1 MAFKDFMDN
10 TRKVLIDFGQ
20 YVKENSKKRL
30 IRKSKFKEHRTEKGS
45 LYNAIDKYKVEENV
59 KTYANSI
66 SVKFP
71 FMKDFDY
78 AKYLDLGVKGKSK
91 SYGNTSKSPF
101 KFGSGKGKKGGLT
114 KGIENWVKKKRF
126 QFRDEETGKFLSYSS
141 TSFLITRSVYQKG
154 IPAKHFFS
162 RSFDEGFKN
171 LDKEIKEAF
180 ALDIKEAFKKYTTS

>member
-10 TRKVLIDFGQ
+10 TRKALIDFGQ

-30 IRKSKFKEHRTEKGS
+30 IRKYKDKKNPTQKGA
-45 LYNAIDKYKVEENV
+45 LYNAIDYDIE
-59 KTYANSI
+59 TYANSI

-126 QFRDEETGKFLSYSS
+126 QFRDKETGKFLSYSS